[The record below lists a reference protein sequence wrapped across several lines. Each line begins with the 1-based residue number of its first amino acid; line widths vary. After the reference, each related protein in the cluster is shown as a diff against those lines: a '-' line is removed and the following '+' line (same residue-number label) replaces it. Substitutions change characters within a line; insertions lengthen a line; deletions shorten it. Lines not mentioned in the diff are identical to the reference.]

1 MIFTSKDGELR
12 LYDGSASTGPI
23 YMEILFVNSDLSF
36 PLGRGR
42 PEENLIL
49 NRGNADSNAQ
59 YSDGPDDPILE
70 GLPFTVSL
78 MADDTVNTRYL
89 VDLLSGVTVIN
100 NKSLTTTK
108 GTSTVTVTATSAV
121 STPSFADTRKMTYNA
136 EILYD
141 GSNDLGY
148 KLDEIYF
155 NPMNQII
162 NEGTDNITINLSG
175 MIHGN
180 ITRIASF
187 TSGTTIQQ

>member
-12 LYDGSASTGPI
+12 LLDGTASTGPY
-23 YMEILFVNSDLSF
+23 YMEILFVNSDLNF
-36 PLGRGR
+36 PVGRGR

-70 GLPFTVSL
+70 GLPFTASL
-78 MADDTVNTRYL
+78 MADDTVNTQYL

-100 NKSLTTTK
+100 GKSMTTTK

-121 STPSFADTRKMTYNA
+121 STPAFADTRKTCYNA

-148 KLDEIYF
+148 RLKEIYF
-155 NPMNQII
+155 NPMNQTI
-162 NEGTDNITINLSG
+162 NEGVDSITINLNG

-180 ITRIASF
+180 IERITAFS
-187 TSGTTIQQ
+187 SGTTIQN